1 MNSREYRRAENNSV
15 NEKRKRTHY
24 MFAQN
29 RIPTRVHT
37 GKALNFFFFF
47 LMECKKNQEVIFLK
61 TSLVLLNRINYLI
74 YFFC

>member
-37 GKALNFFFFF
+37 GKALNFFFF